1 MKEGRIT
8 EECWIEL
15 YHTCKSVLAEHGG
28 DAETVKECIR
38 QAFDE
43 ADEKPCDE
51 VHELFLKA
59 IDLIHDLEKKKAAN
73 PHADQSKGL
82 TATETTAS
90 GCYNKY
96 TTEVGRL
103 SIGKREDTAGE
114 IRYCPMWSGV
124 PYTTAAARNQ
134 EGRNGNE

>member
-15 YHTCKSVLAEHGG
+15 YHTCKSVLDNHG
-28 DAETVKECIR
+28 DDPEAAKAWVEKVFESCENISR
-38 QAFDE
+38 Q
-43 ADEKPCDE
+43 

-82 TATETTAS
+82 TAPNTTAS
-90 GCYNKY
+90 GCHNNY
-96 TTEVGRL
+96 
-103 SIGKREDTAGE
+103 I
-114 IRYCPMWSGV
+114 
-124 PYTTAAARNQ
+124 TAAARNQ

>member
-8 EECWIEL
+8 KECWIEL
-15 YHTCKSVLAEHGG
+15 YHTCKSVLDNHG
-28 DAETVKECIR
+28 DDPEAAKAWVEKVFESCENISR
-38 QAFDE
+38 Q
-43 ADEKPCDE
+43 

-82 TATETTAS
+82 TAS
-90 GCYNKY
+90 
-96 TTEVGRL
+96 
-103 SIGKREDTAGE
+103 
-114 IRYCPMWSGV
+114 RYCPMWSGV

>member
-15 YHTCKSVLAEHGG
+15 YHTCKSVLDNHGDDPEAAKAWAEKVF
-28 DAETVKECIR
+28 ESCENISR
-38 QAFDE
+38 Q
-43 ADEKPCDE
+43 

-82 TATETTAS
+82 TAPNTTGT
-90 GCYNKY
+90 GCHNNY

-103 SIGKREDTAGE
+103 SIGKCEDTVGE

>member
-15 YHTCKSVLAEHGG
+15 YHTCKSVLDNHG
-28 DAETVKECIR
+28 DDPEAAKAWVEKVFESCENISR
-38 QAFDE
+38 Q
-43 ADEKPCDE
+43 

-82 TATETTAS
+82 TTQNTAGTSRCGDYTTAS
-90 GCYNKY
+90 RQIQG
-96 TTEVGRL
+96 G
-103 SIGKREDTAGE
+103 I
-114 IRYCPMWSGV
+114 
-124 PYTTAAARNQ
+124 
-134 EGRNGNE
+134 

>member
-73 PHADQSKGL
+73 APTDQSEAL
-82 TATETTAS
+82 TVTETTAS
-90 GCYNKY
+90 GCYNN
-96 TTEVGRL
+96 
-103 SIGKREDTAGE
+103 
-114 IRYCPMWSGV
+114 
-124 PYTTAAARNQ
+124 YTTAAARNQ